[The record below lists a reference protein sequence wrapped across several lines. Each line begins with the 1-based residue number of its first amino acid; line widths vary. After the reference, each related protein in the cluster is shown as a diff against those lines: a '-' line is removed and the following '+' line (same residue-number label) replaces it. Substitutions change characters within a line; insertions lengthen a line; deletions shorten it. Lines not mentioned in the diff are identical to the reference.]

1 MVEARGGARDGIS
14 GSLDLGTTINRLSKV
29 YNTEYWY
36 GIVHI
41 VHCNIKYDFLYATC
55 QVWLGLVSAEDT
67 H

>member
-36 GIVHI
+36 GIVH
-41 VHCNIKYDFLYATC
+41 CNIKYDFLYATC
-55 QVWLGLVSAEDT
+55 QLWSGLVSAEDT